1 MSPHIKKLRT
11 PEYNHFEV
19 TQLLFEA
26 FLDIIKN
33 KRDIQEKRLSSFNS
47 RSDRKI
53 FVRKLD
59 FVLGEHD
66 AIRGQS

>member
-33 KRDIQEKRLSSFNS
+33 KRDIQEKILNSKFPEREKCSFENS
-47 RSDRKI
+47 I
-53 FVRKLD
+53 LY
-59 FVLGEHD
+59 
-66 AIRGQS
+66 

>member
-11 PEYNHFEV
+11 SEYNHFEV

-33 KRDIQEKRLSSFNS
+33 KRDIQEKRLNSKFPEREKCSFENS
-47 RSDRKI
+47 I
-53 FVRKLD
+53 LY
-59 FVLGEHD
+59 
-66 AIRGQS
+66 